1 VIKRF
6 VVIFIAHLIFGY
18 QITHCIAYIL
28 LNKRPRGTLE
38 QIMTTYQQ
46 QIRCHRDQIDM
57 DFWRKPEG
65 VTIADDELSFL
76 LIPDEVEAIASFE
89 LAKQVQS
96 YQRENI
102 SGGDPITK
110 ALIVTMGGMLPGVLL
125 YDHLVDGRD
134 TGVPKIEFG
143 TIGVSLYKGPGVR
156 YDNPLVQHGIS
167 IPISGETVLIIDD
180 LGDCGGTMKFLTQYI
195 ADSGAHKVLNLAM
208 YMKPVALKT
217 CAADFW
223 FGETPLDTWII
234 TPRERVETMVKR
246 VPVWKERGASESECY
261 RRLVEVIGY
270 TRELTD
276 YYLPEIYK
284 R

>member
-1 VIKRF
+1 MSVY
-6 VVIFIAHLIFGY
+6 H
-18 QITHCIAYIL
+18 
-28 LNKRPRGTLE
+28 
-38 QIMTTYQQ
+38 QQ
-46 QIRCHRDQIDM
+46 VHCHRDEIDM

-65 VTIADDELSFL
+65 VAIADDDLSFL
-76 LIPDEVEAIASFE
+76 LIPDEVEAIATFE
-89 LAKQVQS
+89 LSQQVHR
-96 YQRENI
+96 YQKDNI
-102 SGGDPITK
+102 SSGQLITK

-134 TGVPKIEFG
+134 VGIPKIEFG

-180 LGDCGGTMKFLTQYI
+180 LGDCGGTMAFLTQYI
-195 ADSGAHKVLNLAM
+195 ADSGALKVLNLAM
-208 YMKPVALKT
+208 YMKPVAMKT

-223 FGETPLDTWII
+223 FGETPQDTWII

-246 VPVWKERGASESECY
+246 VPVWKERGASEQECY

-270 TRELTD
+270 PSALTD
-276 YYLPEIYK
+276 YYLPRIYPRSEINS
-284 R
+284 